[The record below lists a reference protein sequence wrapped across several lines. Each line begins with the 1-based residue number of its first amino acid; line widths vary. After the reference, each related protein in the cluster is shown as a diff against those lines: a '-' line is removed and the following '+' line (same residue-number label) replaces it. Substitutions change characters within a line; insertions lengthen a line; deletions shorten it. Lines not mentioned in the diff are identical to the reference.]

1 MADPIHVA
9 VVGGGCAAMAAAFE
23 LSRPE
28 HRGRYRITVYQ
39 QGWRLGGK
47 GASGRGPAG
56 RIEEHG
62 LHVWM
67 GWYENAFRLMRE
79 CYGELTAPGAQ
90 PGAWPALH
98 WRDMLLPDPYIGV
111 ADRDHSGGW
120 SSLLAYMPQR
130 PGSPGDPLTA
140 GPFTIGN
147 YLRCAV
153 ELLIAG
159 LRDLHVYPH
168 RKPDHGPLHRPP
180 HEPARRP
187 VYGPDHG
194 PPHGPP
200 HGPDRGPVYG
210 PDHGPP
216 HRLDDAAPPLAADP
230 PTRSLGQQIDALISF
245 GRLASLAGLAEA
257 GDILRRFFAR
267 PGEHPPGPLLSLLDR
282 LTAAARGWIEA
293 LASSDGEIRRRWYM
307 VDLVL
312 AALRGVIRDRV
323 ALDPRGFDAINHHDF
338 RDWLRLHGAS
348 ELTLASDHLRG
359 GLYDLGFAYV
369 DGDASK
375 PAFAAGDAMRCAC
388 RMFFTYRGSFFWKLR
403 GGMGDVV
410 FAPLY
415 EVLRRRGVRFRFFHR
430 LDNVEL
436 APDGTH
442 VAALDMSVQAETRGD
457 YRPLVDVAGMPCWPA
472 EPDFDQL
479 VDGDALRAGGWQPES
494 FWEPRRA
501 AARTL
506 RVGDD
511 FDLVVLGVGLGAVP
525 HVCRELVARDPRWR
539 AMTER
544 VTTVATQAFQLW
556 LRADLAEL
564 GWPGPSPSLSGFAKP
579 FDTWADM
586 PHLIDAEAWRHPPR
600 SIAYFCGALALPP
613 GTPDDPQHPAAQ
625 HARVRDAA
633 IGFLDHQIDPLW
645 PRAVRPGG
653 GFRWELL
660 ADARTDDGIASDA
673 TGAAGPERFATQY
686 WTANINPSDRY
697 VQSMPGSA
705 VYRISPL
712 DATYDNLTIA
722 GDWTACGLNVGCVE
736 AAVMSGRL
744 AAHAIAQSPPLAEII
759 GYDHP

>member
-1 MADPIHVA
+1 MADPIRVA
-9 VVGGGCAAMAAAFE
+9 ILGGGCAALATAFE

-28 HRGRYRITVYQ
+28 HRGRYQLTVYQ

-67 GWYENAFRLMRE
+67 GWYENAFRILRE
-79 CYGELTAPGAQ
+79 CYAELAAD

-98 WRDMLLPDPYIGV
+98 WRDAFLPDPYVGV
-111 ADRDHSGGW
+111 ADRDRRGGW
-120 SSLLAYMPQR
+120 SSMLAYMPQR
-130 PGSPGDPLTA
+130 PGLPGDPITG
-140 GPFTIGN
+140 GPFTIAS
-147 YLRCAV
+147 YLGCAV

-159 LRDLHVYPH
+159 LGDLHVYALA
-168 RKPDHGPLHRPP
+168 GRPAAQ
-180 HEPARRP
+180 PA
-187 VYGPDHG
+187 
-194 PPHGPP
+194 
-200 HGPDRGPVYG
+200 
-210 PDHGPP
+210 
-216 HRLDDAAPPLAADP
+216 AAPA
-230 PTRSLGQQIDALISF
+230 RSLGQQIDALISY
-245 GRLASLAGLAEA
+245 GRLATLAGLAEA

-267 PGEHPPGPLLSLLDR
+267 PAEQPPGPLLALLDR
-282 LTAAARGWIEA
+282 LTATARGWIEA
-293 LASSDGEIRRRWYM
+293 LAAADPEVRHRWYM
-307 VDLVL
+307 VDLLL
-312 AALRGVIRDRV
+312 ASLRGVIRDRI
-323 ALDPRGFDAINHHDF
+323 ALDPRGFDAINHLDF

-348 ELTLASDHLRG
+348 ELLLGSDQLRG
-359 GLYDLGFAYV
+359 GLYDLSFAYV
-369 DGDASK
+369 DGDPAR
-375 PAFAAGDAMRCAC
+375 PAFAAGDAMRGAC

-415 EVLRRRGVRFRFFHR
+415 EVLRRRGVRFAFFHR
-430 LDNVEL
+430 LDNVGL
-436 APDGTH
+436 AADGSH
-442 VAALDMSVQAETRGD
+442 VAALEMSVQAEVRDGD

-479 VDGDALRAGGWQPES
+479 VGGDALRASGWQPES

-556 LRADLAEL
+556 LRADLAAL

-586 PHLIDAEAWRHPPR
+586 PHLIDAEAWRHPPQA
-600 SIAYFCGALALPP
+600 IAYFCGALPLPP

-625 HARVRDAA
+625 RERVRRSAV
-633 IGFLDHQIDPLW
+633 GFLDRQIQPLW

-660 ADARTDDGIASDA
+660 ADAATDAANDA
-673 TGAAGPERFATQY
+673 AAAGAAAPVHAGPERFATQF
-686 WTANINPSDRY
+686 WTANVNPSDRY
-697 VQSMPGSA
+697 VQSMPGSSA
-705 VYRISPL
+705 YRISPL
-712 DATYDNLTIA
+712 DNTYDNLTIA
-722 GDWTACGLNVGCVE
+722 GDWTACGINVGCVE
-736 AAVMSGRL
+736 AAVVSGRL
-744 AAHAIAQSPPLAEII
+744 AAHAIAKLPALADII

>member
-1 MADPIHVA
+1 MADPIQVA
-9 VVGGGCAAMAAAFE
+9 IVGGGCAAMAAAFE
-23 LSRPE
+23 LSRAE

-67 GWYENAFRLMRE
+67 GWYENAFRLLRE
-79 CYGELTAPGAQ
+79 CYGELAAT
-90 PGAWPALH
+90 PGAWPARH
-98 WRDMLLPDPYIGV
+98 WRDAFIPDPYVGT
-111 ADRDHSGGW
+111 AGRDRHGGW
-120 SSLLAYMPQR
+120 SSLLASMPQR
-130 PGSPGDPLTA
+130 PGAPGDPLTG

-147 YLRCAV
+147 YLTCAV
-153 ELLIAG
+153 DLAIAG
-159 LRDLHVYPH
+159 LRDLHVYALQGRH
-168 RKPDHGPLHRPP
+168 DGTPP
-180 HEPARRP
+180 P
-187 VYGPDHG
+187 
-194 PPHGPP
+194 
-200 HGPDRGPVYG
+200 
-210 PDHGPP
+210 
-216 HRLDDAAPPLAADP
+216 DAAA
-230 PTRSLGQQIDALISF
+230 PTRSLGQQIDALISY
-245 GRLASLAGLAEA
+245 GRLATLAGLAEA

-267 PGEHPPGPLLSLLDR
+267 PAEHPQGPLLSLLDR
-282 LTAAARGWIEA
+282 LTATARGWIEELTA
-293 LASSDGEIRRRWYM
+293 DPEVRYRWYM
-307 VDLVL
+307 VDVAL
-312 AALRGVIRDRV
+312 ASVRGVIRDRV

-348 ELTLASDHLRG
+348 ELALNSEQLRG
-359 GLYDLGFAYV
+359 GLYDLSFAYM
-369 DGDASK
+369 DGDPSK
-375 PAFAAGDAMRCAC
+375 PAFAAGEALRSAC
-388 RMFFTYRGSFFWKLR
+388 RMFFTYRGSFFWKMR

-430 LDNVEL
+430 LDNIQL
-436 APDGTH
+436 APDASH
-442 VAALDMSVQAETRGD
+442 VAGLEMSVQAEIRDGD

-479 VDGDALRAGGWQPES
+479 VGGDTLRAGGWQPES

-511 FDLVVLGVGLGAVP
+511 FDLVVLAIGLGAVP
-525 HVCRELVARDPRWR
+525 HVCRELVAHDPRWR

-544 VTTVATQAFQLW
+544 VATVATQAFQIW
-556 LRADLAEL
+556 LHADLAEL
-564 GWPGPSPSLSGFAKP
+564 GWPGPSPSLSGLAKP

-586 PHLIDAEAWRHPPR
+586 PQLIDVEAWRHPPR
-600 SIAYFCGALALPP
+600 SIAYFCATLHVPP
-613 GTPDDPQHPAAQ
+613 GTPDDPHHPVAQ
-625 HARVRDAA
+625 RERVRQAA
-633 IGFLDHQIDPLW
+633 IAFLDRQIHPLW

-660 ADARTDDGIASDA
+660 ADAHTDDGL
-673 TGAAGPERFATQY
+673 TPPHAGPERFATQF
-686 WTANINPSDRY
+686 WTANVNPSDRY
-697 VQSMPGSA
+697 VQSLPGSA
-705 VYRISPL
+705 AYRISPL

-722 GDWTACGLNVGCVE
+722 GDWTACGINVGCVE

-744 AAHAIAQSPPLAEII
+744 AAHAIAQSPALADIV